1 METDLFASKAVS
13 GTIGDTILPRIRS
26 DIIRGSLP
34 PGHRLRLERLR
45 QSYGASVTTLRE
57 ILSRL
62 VAEGFVRAEGQR
74 GFEVAP
80 ICIADLRELGEIRI
94 LLETHALGRS
104 LDQGR
109 LDWEARVV
117 SAFHMLQSTEGQLI
131 GGDVS
136 KVEAWV
142 QYDWNFH
149 RAIVS
154 ACDMPVLLAS
164 HANVFERYIRYH
176 LLALDFRGAPA
187 AREHEQLRDL
197 VLGRKLTEAS
207 ALLAAH
213 IRAGMEHVIASGR
226 IPA

>member
-1 METDLFASKAVS
+1 MESDLFTSETTR
-13 GTIGDTILPRIRS
+13 GTVGDTVLQRIRS
-26 DIIRGSLP
+26 DIIRGGLQ
-34 PGHRLRLERLR
+34 PGQRLRLERLR

-62 VAEGFVRAEGQR
+62 VAEGFVLAEGQR

-80 ICIADLRELGEIRI
+80 ICIATLRDLAELRI
-94 LLETHALGRS
+94 LLETHALRRS
-104 LDQGR
+104 LALGQ

-117 SAFHMLQSTEGQLI
+117 SAFHMLQTTEGLLI

-136 KVEAWV
+136 QVERWV

-154 ACDMPVLLAS
+154 ACDMPALQAS

-187 AREHEQLRDL
+187 AREHDQLRDL
-197 VLGRKLTEAS
+197 VLDRRVDEATT
-207 ALLAAH
+207 LLAAH
-213 IRAGMEHVIASGR
+213 IRAGMDHVIASGR
-226 IPA
+226 IPD